1 MKKILSFILGSIVA
15 LNLSISVANSA
26 AKEVRVAFFLE
37 WPTPNQEDK
46 VKGIYEKALGVPVK
60 WTNFSNGGAMTDAM
74 LAGDIDISYSQG
86 LVPFIN
92 AVKSKAPLKLVDI
105 AMEYGMGGTT
115 CVTSN
120 ASGIT
125 KANGSELEGKK
136 VAVPLGTMAEYVFDE
151 SMKVIGAD
159 RSKMDIIQMDP
170 EEGAAA
176 LVSGDV
182 VMACLFGGN
191 SIKAATAVGSRLLTV
206 QEARDAGI
214 LGIDITSVTDKFMKE
229 NPGMLRTFIE
239 VTHEANARYASGKSD
254 LNVIAKDAEMKLADM
269 KETIGGFKFLT
280 PEETKK
286 SMESGNLDGFL
297 KGMGT
302 PGGAVDTSFL
312 PCLLYTSPSPRDM
325 RRSRMPSSA

>member
-1 MKKILSFILGSIVA
+1 MKKIISFILGSIVA

-26 AKEVRVAFFLE
+26 ANEVRVAFFLE

-46 VKGIYEKALGVPVK
+46 VKKMFDKALGVPVK
-60 WTNFSNGGAMTDAM
+60 WTNFTNGGAMTDAM

-125 KANGSELEGKK
+125 KANATELEGKK

-151 SMKVIGAD
+151 SMKVVGAD
-159 RSKMDIIQMDP
+159 RNKMEIIQMDP

-191 SIKAATAVGSRLLTV
+191 SIKAATEVGSRLLTV
-206 QEARDAGI
+206 DEARAAGI

-229 NPGMLRTFIE
+229 NPGMVRTFIE
-239 VTHEANARYASGKSD
+239 VTHEANARYKAGKSD
-254 LNVIAKDAEMKLADM
+254 LGVIAKDAEMKLEDSNG
-269 KETIGGFKFLT
+269 TLSGFKFLDAN
-280 PEETKK
+280 ETKT
-286 SMESGNLDGFL
+286 SMESGNLHKFL
-297 KGMGT
+297 QGMGT
-302 PGGAVDTSFL
+302 PKGFVDTSYL
-312 PCLLYTSPSPRDM
+312 PL
-325 RRSRMPSSA
+325 

>member
-1 MKKILSFILGSIVA
+1 MKKIISLILGSVVA
-15 LNLSISVANSA
+15 FTLSMSA
-26 AKEVRVAFFLE
+26 ASSAANEVRIAFFLE

-46 VKGIYEKALGVPVK
+46 VKKLFDDALGVPVK

-92 AVKSKAPLKLVDI
+92 AVKSNAPLKLVDI

-120 ASGIT
+120 ASGLT
-125 KANGSELEGKK
+125 KANASELEGKK

-151 SMKVIGAD
+151 SMKVVGAD
-159 RSKMDIIQMDP
+159 KGKMEVIQMDP

-176 LVSGDV
+176 IVAGDV

-191 SIKAATAVGSRLLTV
+191 SIKAALTVGTRLLTV

-214 LGIDITSVTDKFMKE
+214 KGIDITSVTTKFMKE

-239 VTHEANARYASGKSD
+239 VTHEANARLAAGKSD
-254 LNVIAKDAEMKLADM
+254 MNMIAKDAEMAVAEM
-269 KETIGGFKFLT
+269 KETLDGFVFLNAAD
-280 PEETKK
+280 TKK
-286 SMESGNLDGFL
+286 SMEKGGTLDGFL

-302 PGGAVDTSFL
+302 PKGAVDTSFL
-312 PCLLYTSPSPRDM
+312 PL
-325 RRSRMPSSA
+325 

>member
-1 MKKILSFILGSIVA
+1 MKKIISFILGSIVA

-26 AKEVRVAFFLE
+26 ANEVRVAFFLE

-46 VKGIYEKALGVPVK
+46 VKKMFDKALGVPVK
-60 WTNFSNGGAMTDAM
+60 WTNFTNGGAMTDAM

-92 AVKSKAPLKLVDI
+92 AVKSKAPIKLVDV

-125 KANGSELEGKK
+125 KANATELEGKK

-151 SMKVIGAD
+151 SMKVVGAD
-159 RSKMDIIQMDP
+159 RNKMEIIQMDP

-191 SIKAATAVGSRLLTV
+191 SIKAATEVGSRLLTV
-206 QEARDAGI
+206 DEARAAGI

-229 NPGMLRTFIE
+229 NPGMVRTFIE
-239 VTHEANARYASGKSD
+239 VTHEANARYKAGKSD
-254 LNVIAKDAEMKLADM
+254 LGVIAKDAEMKLEDSNG
-269 KETIGGFKFLT
+269 TLSGFKFLDAN
-280 PEETKK
+280 ETKT
-286 SMESGNLDGFL
+286 SMESGNLHKFL
-297 KGMGT
+297 QGMGT
-302 PGGAVDTSFL
+302 PKGFVDTSYL
-312 PCLLYTSPSPRDM
+312 PL
-325 RRSRMPSSA
+325 

>member
-1 MKKILSFILGSIVA
+1 M
-15 LNLSISVANSA
+15 
-26 AKEVRVAFFLE
+26 
-37 WPTPNQEDK
+37 
-46 VKGIYEKALGVPVK
+46 PVK
-60 WTNFSNGGAMTDAM
+60 WTNFTNGGAMTDAM

-92 AVKSKAPLKLVDI
+92 AVKSKAPIKLVDV

-125 KANGSELEGKK
+125 KANATELEGKK

-151 SMKVIGAD
+151 SMKVVGAD
-159 RSKMDIIQMDP
+159 RKKMDIIQMDP

-191 SIKAATAVGSRLLTV
+191 SIKAATAIGSRLLTV

-214 LGIDITSVTDKFMKE
+214 LGIDITSVTTKFMKE

-239 VTHEANARYASGKSD
+239 VTHEANARYKAGKS
-254 LNVIAKDAEMKLADM
+254 NMSVMAKASEMKVADM
-269 KETIGGFKFLT
+269 KETLSGFKFLT
-280 PEETKK
+280 PEETKQ
-286 SMESGNLDGFL
+286 SMEKGNLKAYLD
-297 KGMGT
+297 GMGT
-302 PGGAVDTSFL
+302 PRGNVDTSFL
-312 PCLLYTSPSPRDM
+312 PL
-325 RRSRMPSSA
+325 

>member
-15 LNLSISVANSA
+15 LNLSMSVANSA

-151 SMKVIGAD
+151 SMKVVGAD
-159 RSKMDIIQMDP
+159 RSKMDVIQMDP

-176 LVSGDV
+176 IVAGDV

-191 SIKAATAVGSRLLTV
+191 SIKAALTVGTRLLTV

-214 LGIDITSVTDKFMKE
+214 KGIDITSVTTKFMKE
-229 NPGMLRTFIE
+229 NPGMVRTFIE
-239 VTHEANARYASGKSD
+239 VTHEANARYAAGKSN
-254 LNVIAKDAEMKLADM
+254 LGMIAKDDEMKLADM
-269 KETIGGFKFLT
+269 KETIGGFVFLNAA
-280 PEETKK
+280 ETKK
-286 SMESGNLDGFL
+286 SMEKGGTLDGFL

-302 PGGAVDTSFL
+302 PKGAVDTSFL
-312 PCLLYTSPSPRDM
+312 PL
-325 RRSRMPSSA
+325 

>member
-1 MKKILSFILGSIVA
+1 MKKIISFILGSIVA

-26 AKEVRVAFFLE
+26 ANEVRVAFFLE

-46 VKGIYEKALGVPVK
+46 VKGTFEKALGVPVK
-60 WTNFSNGGAMTDAM
+60 WTNFTNGGAMTDAM

-92 AVKSKAPLKLVDI
+92 AVKSKAPIKLVDV

-125 KANGSELEGKK
+125 KANATELEGKK

-151 SMKVIGAD
+151 SMKVVGAD
-159 RSKMDIIQMDP
+159 RNKMEIIQMDP

-191 SIKAATAVGSRLLTV
+191 SIKAATEVGSRLLTV
-206 QEARDAGI
+206 DEARAAGI

-229 NPGMLRTFIE
+229 NPGMVRTFIE
-239 VTHEANARYASGKSD
+239 VTHEANARYKAGKSD
-254 LNVIAKDAEMKLADM
+254 LGVIAKDAEMKLDDSNG
-269 KETIGGFKFLT
+269 TLSGFKFLDAN
-280 PEETKK
+280 ETKT
-286 SMESGNLDGFL
+286 SMESGNLHKFL
-297 KGMGT
+297 QGMGT
-302 PGGAVDTSFL
+302 PKGFVDTSYL
-312 PCLLYTSPSPRDM
+312 PL
-325 RRSRMPSSA
+325 

>member
-1 MKKILSFILGSIVA
+1 MKKIISFILGSIVA

-26 AKEVRVAFFLE
+26 ANEVRVAFFLE

-46 VKGIYEKALGVPVK
+46 VKKMFDKALGVPVK
-60 WTNFSNGGAMTDAM
+60 WTNFTNGGAMTDAM

-92 AVKSKAPLKLVDI
+92 AVKSKAPIKLVDI

-115 CVTSN
+115 CVTSD

-125 KANGSELEGKK
+125 KANATELEGKK

-151 SMKVIGAD
+151 SMKVVGAD
-159 RSKMDIIQMDP
+159 RNKMEVIQMDP

-191 SIKAATAVGSRLLTV
+191 SIKAATEVGSRLLTV
-206 QEARDAGI
+206 DEARNAGI

-229 NPGMLRTFIE
+229 NPGMVRTFIE
-239 VTHEANARYASGKSD
+239 VTHEANARYKAGKSD
-254 LNVIAKDAEMKLADM
+254 LGVIAKDAEMKLEDSNG
-269 KETIGGFKFLT
+269 TLSGFKFLDAN
-280 PEETKK
+280 ETKT
-286 SMESGNLDGFL
+286 SMESGNLHKFL
-297 KGMGT
+297 QGMGT
-302 PGGAVDTSFL
+302 PKGFVDTSYL
-312 PCLLYTSPSPRDM
+312 PL
-325 RRSRMPSSA
+325 

>member
-15 LNLSISVANSA
+15 LNLSMSVANSA

-92 AVKSKAPLKLVDI
+92 AVKSNAPIKLVDI

-125 KANGSELEGKK
+125 KANATELEGKK

-151 SMKVIGAD
+151 SMKVVGAD

-206 QEARDAGI
+206 DEARAAGI

-239 VTHEANARYASGKSD
+239 VTHEANARYKAGKADMNAMAKAS
-254 LNVIAKDAEMKLADM
+254 EMTVADM
-269 KETIGGFKFLT
+269 KDTLSGFKFLT
-280 PEETKK
+280 PEETKQ

-312 PCLLYTSPSPRDM
+312 PL
-325 RRSRMPSSA
+325 

>member
-15 LNLSISVANSA
+15 LNLSISVANAA

-105 AMEYGMGGTT
+105 AMEYGLGGTT

-136 VAVPLGTMAEYVFDE
+136 VAVPLGTMAEYVFTE
-151 SMKVIGAD
+151 SMKIVGAD
-159 RSKMDIIQMDP
+159 RKKMNIIAMDP

-191 SIKAATAVGSRLLTV
+191 SIKSATSVGSRLLSV
-206 QEARDAGI
+206 DEARAGGI
-214 LGIDITSVTDKFMKE
+214 MGIDTVSY
-229 NPGMLRTFIE
+229 
-239 VTHEANARYASGKSD
+239 TH
-254 LNVIAKDAEMKLADM
+254 
-269 KETIGGFKFLT
+269 LT
-280 PEETKK
+280 LPTKRI
-286 SMESGNLDGFL
+286 
-297 KGMGT
+297 
-302 PGGAVDTSFL
+302 V
-312 PCLLYTSPSPRDM
+312 
-325 RRSRMPSSA
+325 

>member
-1 MKKILSFILGSIVA
+1 MKKIISTVLGMILAFS
-15 LNLSISVANSA
+15 LYTSVANSA
-26 AKEVRVAFFLE
+26 AKEVRVAYFLE
-37 WPTPNQEDK
+37 WPSPNLEDMNK
-46 VKGIYEKALGVPVK
+46 KAYSKALGVPVK
-60 WTNFSNGGAMTDAM
+60 WTNFTNGVAMTDAM

-86 LVPFIN
+86 LMPYIN
-92 AVKSKAPLKLVDI
+92 AVKAKAPISLVDV

-120 ASGIT
+120 KSGIT
-125 KANGSELEGKK
+125 KANASELEGKK

-151 SMKVIGAD
+151 SMKVVGAD
-159 RSKMDIIQMDP
+159 RSKMDVIQMDP

-191 SIKAATAVGSRLLTV
+191 SIKAAVAVGSRLLTV
-206 QEARDAGI
+206 DEARAAGI

-239 VTHEANARYASGKSD
+239 VTHEANDRYRAGKSD
-254 LNVIAKDAEMKLADM
+254 MNAMSKASEMKVADM
-269 KETIGGFKFLT
+269 KETLSGFKFLT
-280 PEETKK
+280 PEETKQ

-302 PGGAVDTSFL
+302 PDGAVDTSFL
-312 PCLLYTSPSPRDM
+312 PL
-325 RRSRMPSSA
+325 

>member
-1 MKKILSFILGSIVA
+1 MKKIISFILGSIVA

-26 AKEVRVAFFLE
+26 ANEVRVAFFLE

-46 VKGIYEKALGVPVK
+46 VKGTFEKALGVPVK
-60 WTNFSNGGAMTDAM
+60 WTTFTNGGAMTDAM

-92 AVKSKAPLKLVDI
+92 AVKSKAPIKLVDI

-125 KANGSELEGKK
+125 KANATELEGKK

-151 SMKVIGAD
+151 SMKVVGAD
-159 RSKMDIIQMDP
+159 RNKMEIIQMDP

-191 SIKAATAVGSRLLTV
+191 SIKAATEVGSRLLTV
-206 QEARDAGI
+206 DEARAAGI

-229 NPGMLRTFIE
+229 NPGMVRTFIE
-239 VTHEANARYASGKSD
+239 VTHEANARYKAGKSN
-254 LNVIAKDAEMKLADM
+254 LGVIAKDAEMKLEDSNG
-269 KETIGGFKFLT
+269 TLSGFKFLDAN
-280 PEETKK
+280 ETKT
-286 SMESGNLDGFL
+286 SMESGNLHKFL
-297 KGMGT
+297 QGMGT
-302 PGGAVDTSFL
+302 PKGFVDTSYL
-312 PCLLYTSPSPRDM
+312 PL
-325 RRSRMPSSA
+325 

>member
-1 MKKILSFILGSIVA
+1 MKKILSFILSSIVA

-26 AKEVRVAFFLE
+26 ANEVRVAYFLE
-37 WPTPNQEDK
+37 WPTPNLEDMNK
-46 VKGIYEKALGVPVK
+46 KMYEKALGVPVK
-60 WTNFSNGGAMTDAM
+60 WTNFTNGGAMTDAM

-92 AVKSKAPLKLVDI
+92 AVKSKAPIKLVDI

-151 SMKVIGAD
+151 SMKVVGAD

-214 LGIDITSVTDKFMKE
+214 LGIDITSVTTKFMKE
-229 NPGMLRTFIE
+229 NPGMLKTFIE
-239 VTHEANARYASGKSD
+239 VTHEANARYAAGKSD
-254 LNVIAKDAEMKLADM
+254 LKAMAKESEMSVGDM
-269 KETIGGFKFLT
+269 KDTLSGFKFLN
-280 PEETKK
+280 PEETAQ
-286 SMESGNLDGFL
+286 SMTKGNLHGFL

-302 PGGAVDTSFL
+302 PRGNVDTSFL
-312 PCLLYTSPSPRDM
+312 PL
-325 RRSRMPSSA
+325 

>member
-1 MKKILSFILGSIVA
+1 MKKIITMILGSLVA
-15 LNLSISVANSA
+15 LSLSMSAAFSA

-46 VKGIYEKALGVPVK
+46 VKKTFDDALGVPVK

-92 AVKSKAPLKLVDI
+92 AVKSNAPLKLVDV

-115 CVTSN
+115 CVTSK

-125 KANGSELEGKK
+125 KANASELEGKK

-151 SMKVIGAD
+151 SMKVVGAD
-159 RSKMDIIQMDP
+159 KGKMEVIQMDP

-176 LVSGDV
+176 IVAGDV

-191 SIKAATAVGSRLLTV
+191 SIKAALTVGTRLLTV

-214 LGIDITSVTDKFMKE
+214 KGIDITSVTTKFMKE

-239 VTHEANARYASGKSD
+239 VTHEANARLAAGKSD
-254 LNVIAKDAEMKLADM
+254 MNIIAKDAEMTVADM
-269 KETIGGFKFLT
+269 KETLDGFVFLNAAA
-280 PEETKK
+280 TKK
-286 SMESGNLDGFL
+286 SMEKGGTLDGFL

-302 PGGAVDTSFL
+302 PKGAVDTSFL
-312 PCLLYTSPSPRDM
+312 PL
-325 RRSRMPSSA
+325 

>member
-1 MKKILSFILGSIVA
+1 MKKIMSTVLGILFA
-15 LNLSISVANSA
+15 FTLNFSVANAA
-26 AKEVRVAFFLE
+26 AKEVRVAYFLE
-37 WPTPNQEDK
+37 WPSPNLEDMNK
-46 VKGIYEKALGVPVK
+46 KAYSKAIGVPVK
-60 WTNFSNGGAMTDAM
+60 WTNFTNGVAMTDAM

-86 LVPFIN
+86 LMPYIN
-92 AVKSKAPLKLVDI
+92 AVKAKAPIKLVDV

-120 ASGIT
+120 KSGIT
-125 KANGSELEGKK
+125 KANASELEGKK

-151 SMKVIGAD
+151 SMKLVGAD
-159 RSKMDIIQMDP
+159 RKKMDIIQMDP

-214 LGIDITSVTDKFMKE
+214 LGIDITSVTTKFMKE
-229 NPGMLRTFIE
+229 NPGMVRTFVE
-239 VTHEANARYASGKSD
+239 LTHEANARYRTGNSD
-254 LNVIAKDAEMKLADM
+254 LNAMAKESEMKVGDM
-269 KETIGGFKFLT
+269 KDTLSGFKFLT
-280 PEETKK
+280 PAETKK
-286 SMESGNLDGFL
+286 SMNSGNLAKFL

-302 PGGAVDTSFL
+302 PRGNVETSFL
-312 PCLLYTSPSPRDM
+312 PLLIFRETN
-325 RRSRMPSSA
+325 

>member
-1 MKKILSFILGSIVA
+1 MKKLLTYILGSIFA

-26 AKEVRVAFFLE
+26 AKEVRVAYFLE
-37 WPTPNQEDK
+37 WPSPNLEDMMK
-46 VKGIYEKALGVPVK
+46 RNYAKALGVPVK
-60 WTNFSNGGAMTDAM
+60 WTNFANGGAMTDAM
-74 LAGDIDISYSQG
+74 MSGDIDISYSQG

-92 AVKSKAPLKLVDI
+92 AVKSKKPIKLIDV

-151 SMKVIGAD
+151 SMKLVGAD
-159 RSKMDIIQMDP
+159 RNKMDIIQMDP

-191 SIKAATAVGSRLLTV
+191 SIKAAVAVGSRLLTV

-229 NPGMLRTFIE
+229 NPEMVRTFVE
-239 VTHEANARYASGKSD
+239 VTHEANDRYRAGKSD
-254 LNVIAKDAEMKLADM
+254 MNSMSKASEMKVADM
-269 KETIGGFKFLT
+269 KDTLDGFKFLT
-280 PEETKK
+280 PSETKT
-286 SMESGNLDGFL
+286 SMESGNLHKFL
-297 KGMGT
+297 EGMGT
-302 PGGAVDTSFL
+302 PKGNVDTSFL
-312 PCLLYTSPSPRDM
+312 PL
-325 RRSRMPSSA
+325 

>member
-1 MKKILSFILGSIVA
+1 MKKILSFILSSIVA

-26 AKEVRVAFFLE
+26 ANEVRVAFFLE

-46 VKGIYEKALGVPVK
+46 VKGMYEKALGVPVK
-60 WTNFSNGGAMTDAM
+60 WTNFTNGGAMTDAM

-92 AVKSKAPLKLVDI
+92 AVKSKAPIKLVDI

-151 SMKVIGAD
+151 SMKVVGAD
-159 RSKMDIIQMDP
+159 RNKMDIIQMDP

-214 LGIDITSVTDKFMKE
+214 LGIDITSVTTKFMKE
-229 NPGMLRTFIE
+229 NPGMVRTFIE
-239 VTHEANARYASGKSD
+239 VTHEANARYKAGKSD
-254 LNVIAKDAEMKLADM
+254 LNVIAKDAEMSLANM

-280 PEETKK
+280 PEETSQ
-286 SMESGNLDGFL
+286 SMTKGNL
-297 KGMGT
+297 T
-302 PGGAVDTSFL
+302 
-312 PCLLYTSPSPRDM
+312 
-325 RRSRMPSSA
+325 

>member
-1 MKKILSFILGSIVA
+1 MKKIISFVLGCFVA
-15 LNLSISVANSA
+15 LNLSVSVANSA
-26 AKEVRVAFFLE
+26 ANEVRVAYFLE
-37 WPTPNQEDK
+37 WPTPNLEDMNK
-46 VKGIYEKALGVPVK
+46 KMFEKALGVPVK

-151 SMKVIGAD
+151 SMKVVGAD
-159 RSKMDIIQMDP
+159 RNKMDIIQMDP

-229 NPGMLRTFIE
+229 NPGMVRTFIE
-239 VTHEANARYASGKSD
+239 VTHEANARYAAGKSD
-254 LNVIAKDAEMKLADM
+254 LNAMAKESEMKVGDM
-269 KETIGGFKFLT
+269 KDTLSGFKFLNA
-280 PEETKK
+280 EETAQ
-286 SMESGNLDGFL
+286 SMTKGNLHNFL
-297 KGMGT
+297 EGMGT
-302 PGGAVDTSFL
+302 PRGNVDTSFL
-312 PCLLYTSPSPRDM
+312 PL
-325 RRSRMPSSA
+325 

>member
-1 MKKILSFILGSIVA
+1 MKKIISFILGSIVA

-26 AKEVRVAFFLE
+26 ANEVRVAFFLE

-46 VKGIYEKALGVPVK
+46 VKGTFEKALGVPVK
-60 WTNFSNGGAMTDAM
+60 WTNFTNGGAMTDAM

-92 AVKSKAPLKLVDI
+92 AVKSKAPIKLVDV

-125 KANGSELEGKK
+125 KANATELEGKK

-151 SMKVIGAD
+151 SMKVVGAD
-159 RSKMDIIQMDP
+159 RNKMEIIQMDP

-191 SIKAATAVGSRLLTV
+191 SIKAATEVGSRLLTV
-206 QEARDAGI
+206 DEARAAGI

-229 NPGMLRTFIE
+229 NPGMVRTFIE
-239 VTHEANARYASGKSD
+239 VTHEANARYKAGKSD
-254 LNVIAKDAEMKLADM
+254 LGVIAKDAEMKLEDSNG
-269 KETIGGFKFLT
+269 TLSGFKFLDAN
-280 PEETKK
+280 ETKT
-286 SMESGNLDGFL
+286 SMESGNLHKFL
-297 KGMGT
+297 QGMGT
-302 PGGAVDTSFL
+302 PKGFVDTSYL
-312 PCLLYTSPSPRDM
+312 PL
-325 RRSRMPSSA
+325 

>member
-1 MKKILSFILGSIVA
+1 MKKIISFILGSIVA

-26 AKEVRVAFFLE
+26 ANEVRVAFFLE

-46 VKGIYEKALGVPVK
+46 VKGTFEKALGVPVK
-60 WTNFSNGGAMTDAM
+60 WTNFTNGGAMTDAM

-125 KANGSELEGKK
+125 KANATELEGKK

-151 SMKVIGAD
+151 SMKVVGAD
-159 RSKMDIIQMDP
+159 RNKMEIIQMDP

-191 SIKAATAVGSRLLTV
+191 SIKAATEVGSRLLTV
-206 QEARDAGI
+206 DEARAAGI

-229 NPGMLRTFIE
+229 NPGMVRTFIE
-239 VTHEANARYASGKSD
+239 VSHEANARYKTGKSD
-254 LNVIAKDAEMKLADM
+254 LGVIAKDAEMKLEDSNG
-269 KETIGGFKFLT
+269 TLSGFKFLDAN
-280 PEETKK
+280 ETKT
-286 SMESGNLDGFL
+286 SMESGNLHKFL
-297 KGMGT
+297 QGMGT
-302 PGGAVDTSFL
+302 PKGFVDTSYL
-312 PCLLYTSPSPRDM
+312 PL
-325 RRSRMPSSA
+325 